1 MNDLDDNRNLY
12 TDNGKPI
19 PELNINPKAYI
30 DKTIVIYG
38 PSKTGKTIITKNIMK
53 IVNNYIDQILVIS
66 PSEPSNRSYEG
77 YVDPPFIH
85 YRLYLADPNNNNASS
100 NGKRDDTKE
109 RGLAFLESIW
119 KRQEMMAAIYTRTN
133 KIEVL
138 ESLFKH
144 VVLHIREEADAI
156 IKNVRHTYK
165 RAIEEIDEKYKENIG
180 IKHAKVK
187 DISSKFEDMLI
198 QVYKKY
204 IHIDYENIWHTEL
217 TEDERYSLQYLCFN
231 PRLLLIFDDC
241 AAQLKP
247 YFSKEIFRKLFY
259 QNRHSFITVIVCC
272 QDDTDLPANLRKN
285 AFISFYT
292 EPVVC
297 LSNFERSS
305 NKYSKQSRNF
315 VSEILPHVFKGFR
328 KLAYIREDEK
338 NNFFYHITFEFPTM
352 FKFGS
357 KALHELCNAIQSDKT
372 SMDTSNQ
379 YYEYFKI

>member
-1 MNDLDDNRNLY
+1 MNDLDSNKILY
-12 TDNGKPI
+12 TDSGKKI

-53 IVNNYIDQILVIS
+53 TVNTYIDQILVIS

-77 YVDPPFIH
+77 YVDTPFIH
-85 YRLYLADPNNNNASS
+85 YRLYLPDNSS
-100 NGKRDDTKE
+100 TNTSKKDDSKE

-138 ESLFKH
+138 ESLFKY
-144 VVLHIREEADAI
+144 VVLHIREEASVVVKN
-156 IKNVRHTYK
+156 IKHK
-165 RAIEEIDEKYKENIG
+165 CKKALADIEEQYKDNTG
-180 IKHAKVK
+180 IKHAKIK

-204 IHIDYENIWHTEL
+204 IHIDYENIWRAKL

-292 EPVVC
+292 EPIVC

-305 NKYSKQSRNF
+305 NKYSKQSRAY
-315 VSEILPHVFKGFR
+315 VAEIIPHVFKGFR
-328 KLAYIREDEK
+328 KLAYIREDDDG
-338 NNFFYHITFEFPTM
+338 NFFYHVTFDFPNM

-357 KALHELCNAIQSDKT
+357 EALHELCNAIQSEKT
-372 SMDTSNQ
+372 TMDTSNQ